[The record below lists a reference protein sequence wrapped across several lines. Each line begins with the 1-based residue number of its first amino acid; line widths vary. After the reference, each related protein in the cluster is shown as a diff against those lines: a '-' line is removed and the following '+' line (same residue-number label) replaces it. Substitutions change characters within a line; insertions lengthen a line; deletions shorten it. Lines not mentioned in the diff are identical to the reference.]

1 MKVVV
6 RKWGNSAAVRIPAVR
21 LTASMSWFAAS
32 LLKTS
37 TRTSISNP
45 GQSGFDTDSCE
56 TGALAQLALPHVQKP
71 ARTFQ
76 RRS

>member
-1 MKVVV
+1 
-6 RKWGNSAAVRIPAVR
+6 
-21 LTASMSWFAAS
+21 MSWFAAS

-45 GQSGFDTDSCE
+45 GQSGFDTDPCE

-71 ARTFQ
+71 AKDISEAVMKPAGETPVDDDATVFVIKVIGP
-76 RRS
+76 